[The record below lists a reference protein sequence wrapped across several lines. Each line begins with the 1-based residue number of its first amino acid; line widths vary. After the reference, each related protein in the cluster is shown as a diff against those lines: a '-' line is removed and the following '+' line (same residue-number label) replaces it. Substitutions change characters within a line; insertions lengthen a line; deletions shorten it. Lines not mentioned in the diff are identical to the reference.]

1 MSQRSTRALDRLS
14 SWGLILLPGVLLI
27 FLSFNAGGFF
37 PGTPALVAVVLLLL
51 LVSRII
57 LVPQPFAGFSPALA
71 VAAGALSLYAAWTL
85 LSATWSDSTWR
96 ALIEFDRAL
105 LYLLALVLFGSRP
118 RDSGQVRWM
127 TRFLALAILVVCS
140 IGLVTRLA
148 PDLWPIAANL
158 DENRLS
164 YPITYWNSLG
174 LLASLGTIL
183 CLHFTSSRSE
193 PRALRLVGAAAIPIL
208 VATLFFTFSRGAI
221 VAGAIGLV
229 AYMVLGRPRALLSG
243 LLATVPT
250 AAAALVFCYQA
261 DKLAGLHPASSAA
274 TSQGHDLG
282 LVLVLCVAA
291 ALWLRWLLLALDR
304 HIGKLRLPPR
314 ARLPVFGSLAAA
326 VVVAG
331 VVIFVALNG
340 ASYVSDQ
347 YDRFLHGNNKI
358 GNTRDLRTRLSDPGN
373 NGRIDQW
380 RVAISDG
387 FEPSKLDGQG
397 AGTYELLWARNR
409 PPKRA
414 GLTVH
419 DAHSLYVENLSDLGL
434 VGLLLVLVVV
444 LAILY
449 GFAARLGGP
458 QRTLYAALFATGL
471 AWALHAGVDWDWEMP
486 AVTLWI
492 FALGGAALAAPKR
505 APRLKFSPSPA
516 LRAGI
521 AAALIAIGVVPAL
534 VTISQGKLDE
544 AVQTFLRRGDC
555 PRVIEEAQSASSV
568 LPFRPEPYRLEG
580 YCQARLGQTRKAVH
594 SMWEA
599 VDRDPGNWQYRY
611 SLAVAQA
618 AAGADPR
625 PAAREALRLN
635 PLGSATR
642 DLVKRFPS
650 ADPRLLRDE
659 AAALLKAPVL

>member
-1 MSQRSTRALDRLS
+1 M
-14 SWGLILLPGVLLI
+14 ILLPSVLLV

-37 PGTPALVAVVLLLL
+37 PGTPALVALVLVLL

-71 VAAGALSLYAAWTL
+71 VAAGALSLYAVWTL

-96 ALIEFDRAL
+96 ALVDFDRAL

-127 TRFLALAILVVCS
+127 TRCLALAILVVCS
-140 IGLVTRLA
+140 IGLITRLA
-148 PDLWPIAANL
+148 PDLWPIASNL
-158 DENRLS
+158 SENRLS

-193 PRALRLVGAAAIPIL
+193 PRALRLAGAAAIPIL
-208 VATLFFTFSRGAI
+208 VTTLFFTFSRGAI

-243 LLATVPT
+243 LLATAPP
-250 AAAALVFCYQA
+250 AAVALAFSYQA
-261 DKLAGLHPASSAA
+261 YKLAGLHPTSSAA

-282 LVLVLCVAA
+282 LVLGLCVAA

-304 HIGKLRLPPR
+304 HTGKLRLSPR
-314 ARLPVFGSLAAA
+314 ARLPVLGSLAAA
-326 VVVAG
+326 VAVAG
-331 VVIFVALNG
+331 VVLFVALDG
-340 ASYVSDQ
+340 PSYVSDQ
-347 YDRFLHGNNKI
+347 YDRFLHGNKI
-358 GNTRDLRTRLSDPGN
+358 GNARDLRTRLSDPGS

-387 FEPSKLDGQG
+387 FDPSKLDGQG

-409 PPKRA
+409 PRKLAR
-414 GLTVH
+414 LTVH
-419 DAHSLYVENLSDLGL
+419 NAHSLYIENLSDLGL
-434 VGLLLVLVVV
+434 VGFLLLLVFV

-458 QRTLYAALFATGL
+458 QRTLYAALFAAGL
-471 AWALHAGVDWDWEMP
+471 AWALHAGADWDWQMP

-492 FALGGAALAAPKR
+492 FALGGAALAAPAR
-505 APRLKFSPSPA
+505 TPWVKFSPSPA

-521 AAALIAIGVVPAL
+521 AGTLIVVGVVPAV
-534 VTISQGKLDE
+534 VTISQGKLDD
-544 AVQTFLRRGDC
+544 AVQAFLRRGDC
-555 PRVIEEAQSASSV
+555 PQVIDEARSASSV
-568 LPFRPEPYRLEG
+568 LSLRPEPYRLEG
-580 YCQARLGQTRKAVH
+580 YCQARLGQARRAVH
-594 SMWEA
+594 SMQEA

-625 PAAREALRLN
+625 PAAGEALRLN

-642 DLVKRFPS
+642 DLVKRFAS
-650 ADPRLLRDE
+650 TNPRVLREE
-659 AAALLKAPVL
+659 AAALLEAPVF

>member
-1 MSQRSTRALDRLS
+1 VSERSTRALDRLG
-14 SWGLILLPGVLLI
+14 SWGLILLPGVLLV

-37 PGTPALVAVVLLLL
+37 PGTPALVAVGLLLL

-57 LVPQPFAGFSPALA
+57 LVPQPFAGFSPVLA
-71 VAAGALSLYAAWTL
+71 VAAGALCLYAVWTL

-96 ALIEFDRAL
+96 ALIDFDRAL

-148 PDLWPIAANL
+148 PDLWPIASNL
-158 DENRLS
+158 SENRLS
-164 YPITYWNSLG
+164 YPLTYWNSLG

-193 PRALRLVGAAAIPIL
+193 PRALRLAGAAAIPIL
-208 VATLFFTFSRGAI
+208 VTTLFFTFSRGAI

-250 AAAALVFCYQA
+250 AAIALVFSYQA
-261 DKLAGLHPASSAA
+261 DKLASLHPTSSAA
-274 TSQGHDLG
+274 TSQGHDLALTLG
-282 LVLVLCVAA
+282 LCVAA

-314 ARLPVFGSLAAA
+314 ARLPVLGSLAAA

-331 VVIFVALNG
+331 VVLFVALDG
-340 ASYVSDQ
+340 SSYVSDQ
-347 YDRFLHGNNKI
+347 YDRFLNGNKI
-358 GNTRDLRTRLSDPGN
+358 GNARDLRTRLSDPGS
-373 NGRIDQW
+373 NGRVDQW

-387 FEPSKLDGQG
+387 FDPSKLDGQG
-397 AGTYELLWARNR
+397 AGTYELVWARSR
-409 PPKRA
+409 PRKLA
-414 GLTVH
+414 DFTVH
-419 DAHSLYVENLSDLGL
+419 NAHSLYIENLSDLGL
-434 VGLLLVLVVV
+434 VGFLLVLVFV

-449 GFAARLGGP
+449 GFAARLRGP
-458 QRTLYAALFATGL
+458 HRTLYAALFAAGL
-471 AWALHAGVDWDWEMP
+471 AWALHAGADWDWQMP

-516 LRAGI
+516 LRAGL
-521 AAALIAIGVVPAL
+521 AGALIVIAVVPAL
-534 VTISQGKLDE
+534 VTISQGKLND
-544 AVQTFLRRGDC
+544 AMQTFLRDRDC

-568 LPFRPEPYRLEG
+568 LSLRPEPYRLEG

-594 SMWEA
+594 SMQEA

-618 AAGADPR
+618 AAGVDPR

-635 PLGSATR
+635 PPGSATR
-642 DLVKRFPS
+642 NLVKRFPS
-650 ADPRLLRDE
+650 VNPRLLRDE
-659 AAALLKAPVL
+659 AAALLKAPVF